1 MKTSKVTYYNV
12 PDEYWYRIHFVRPR
26 FKNNIENVLLYMATE
41 CSRFSKLPC
50 KEYNKKYLN
59 AIRMFPGNV
68 GATDKT
74 LQNWR
79 TEIPALFGFYTENK
93 TTGYTE
99 TSRMATFLYENQ
111 DLTQF
116 LRFFLY
122 SFQFPGGHLKSKDI
136 KELIERSIRFK
147 PAKLIINVLLE
158 GNRILASEGSE
169 KQMSLSAEEA
179 TYCIFNDSRV
189 TSGKTSPSKIARTIL
204 DNRKN
209 RVKYYNRQDPKV
221 FSLTGKARTK
231 GDVTRY
237 AGDIMDYMEIA
248 NLLKESH
255 GYYSLRGNE
264 YDTIMQFAQDET
276 FFKGYEHL
284 YNKSEIT
291 LTEIADVEPL
301 WFEYVNDS
309 LTPNLFKTEI
319 HTIFEG
325 EEEIDVVFG
334 DRIKEVV
341 TGDDKTTKD
350 IGNLGEA
357 IIYGHE
363 RMRLKINGY
372 EDMLKMVRI
381 VDSSAYHPGYD
392 IESMEADGTDKLRYI
407 EVKTTISKRKI
418 EMYGFHMS
426 THEWIVAG
434 TNSEH
439 YCVYRLMLSE
449 RNKTLYI
456 LRDPVRLYKNDLI
469 SGEPRDGMELSFDA
483 SKFEQTKVLQW
494 QN

>member
-169 KQMSLSAEEA
+169 KQMSLSA
-179 TYCIFNDSRV
+179 
-189 TSGKTSPSKIARTIL
+189 
-204 DNRKN
+204 
-209 RVKYYNRQDPKV
+209 
-221 FSLTGKARTK
+221 
-231 GDVTRY
+231 
-237 AGDIMDYMEIA
+237 
-248 NLLKESH
+248 
-255 GYYSLRGNE
+255 
-264 YDTIMQFAQDET
+264 
-276 FFKGYEHL
+276 
-284 YNKSEIT
+284 
-291 LTEIADVEPL
+291 
-301 WFEYVNDS
+301 
-309 LTPNLFKTEI
+309 
-319 HTIFEG
+319 
-325 EEEIDVVFG
+325 
-334 DRIKEVV
+334 
-341 TGDDKTTKD
+341 
-350 IGNLGEA
+350 
-357 IIYGHE
+357 
-363 RMRLKINGY
+363 
-372 EDMLKMVRI
+372 
-381 VDSSAYHPGYD
+381 
-392 IESMEADGTDKLRYI
+392 
-407 EVKTTISKRKI
+407 
-418 EMYGFHMS
+418 
-426 THEWIVAG
+426 
-434 TNSEH
+434 
-439 YCVYRLMLSE
+439 
-449 RNKTLYI
+449 
-456 LRDPVRLYKNDLI
+456 
-469 SGEPRDGMELSFDA
+469 
-483 SKFEQTKVLQW
+483 
-494 QN
+494 